1 MRNDI
6 NVLVLNFNNDI
17 NILYNIYIVFC
28 FFFFLTLVRSR
39 GGISFKMIVY
49 IELYIGKYKLSFS
62 FNFVDTISIG
72 F

>member
-6 NVLVLNFNNDI
+6 NVLNFNNDI
-17 NILYNIYIVFC
+17 NILYNIYCI

-49 IELYIGKYKLSFS
+49 IELYIGKYKLSFR